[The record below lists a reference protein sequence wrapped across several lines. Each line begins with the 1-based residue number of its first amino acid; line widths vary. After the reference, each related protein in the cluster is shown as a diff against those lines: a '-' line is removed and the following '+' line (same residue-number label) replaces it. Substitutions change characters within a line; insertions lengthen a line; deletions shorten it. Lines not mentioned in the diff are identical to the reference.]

1 MVTSVDYIGGFAV
14 SKYIIDNLRA
24 QFVSIGRRI
33 ALCSVDKLSELA
45 VEIRARKDSGEVS
58 PAVYEK
64 YLKDISY
71 TAPASISGA
80 SSVLLVATPIG
91 RSVLELEL
99 EGGAFLAT
107 IPPTYGAEDLIT
119 DCESRLASVL
129 GSSGIAYERAWLPLK
144 ALAARMGLARYGRDN
159 VLRFEGLGSFV
170 RLDAWWTELE
180 AKGEAWEEPRVLERC
195 SSCRACIKACPNG
208 CISEDT
214 FVIDASR
221 CLTYLNEGK
230 GLFPEWLDASAHNA
244 AVGCLL
250 CQDACPEN
258 RKVPGQEVYRRIV
271 LNREESESLLMGR
284 PIAEISATSAAA
296 VRAAE
301 MVGSEANLARNL
313 RSLIAAQESSD
324 RPRIQA

>member
-1 MVTSVDYIGGFAV
+1 MVTYIKYIGGFV
-14 SKYIIDNLRA
+14 MSKYIIDNLRA
-24 QFVSIGRRI
+24 QFANLGRRS
-33 ALCSVDKLSELA
+33 ALCSVDNLSELA
-45 VEIRARKDSGEVS
+45 VEIRARKDSREVS

-80 SSVLLVATPIG
+80 RSVLLVATPIG
-91 RSVLELEL
+91 RSVLELKL
-99 EGGAFLAT
+99 EGGSFLAT

-119 DCESRLASVL
+119 DCESQLNAVL

-180 AKGEAWEEPRVLERC
+180 AEGEDWEEPRALERC
-195 SSCRACIKACPNG
+195 ASCRACIKACPNG
-208 CISEDT
+208 CISEDR

-221 CLTYLNEGK
+221 CLTCLNEGK
-230 GLFPEWLDASAHNA
+230 GPFPEWLDARVHNA
-244 AVGCLL
+244 VVGCLL

-258 RKVPGQEVYRRIV
+258 RKVPGQEVYRRFV
-271 LNREESESLLMGR
+271 LDREESESLLMGR
-284 PIAEISATSAAA
+284 PIAEISAAAAAA

-301 MVGSEANLARNL
+301 MVGCEGNLARNL
-313 RSLIAAQESSD
+313 RCLIAARESLDKS
-324 RPRIQA
+324 RIRA